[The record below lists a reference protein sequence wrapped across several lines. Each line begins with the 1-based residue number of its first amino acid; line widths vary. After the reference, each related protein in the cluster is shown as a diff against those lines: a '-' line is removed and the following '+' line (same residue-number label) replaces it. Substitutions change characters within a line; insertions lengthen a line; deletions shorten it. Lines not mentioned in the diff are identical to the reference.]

1 MSLNAESR
9 RLVVVLL
16 SLVSVLLIAFL
27 FMLPSDGSGFVVAGL
42 VAGGAFY
49 ILFHRKSGHWAHK
62 QGRAISGVYRL
73 WSDLGEEGAKS
84 LYLGIGVILTAAG
97 CILLTK
103 YFVLP

>member
-62 QGRAISGVYRL
+62 QAARYRVSTVCGRTWGKKGRNLSTLESGV
-73 WSDLGEEGAKS
+73 S
-84 LYLGIGVILTAAG
+84 
-97 CILLTK
+97 
-103 YFVLP
+103 